1 MSKLHVQDVLQ
12 LLQAGLGAPA
22 QKSSL
27 KKKKKTHRMHHPF
40 ILSLVMRASAA
51 VEHA

>member
-12 LLQAGLGAPA
+12 LLQADAPA

-40 ILSLVMRASAA
+40 ILCLVMRASAA